1 MLGRDLQRVLPP
13 GDMVPLSSSELN
25 VTDTEAVRGAFK
37 EIRPAMVIHTAAATD
52 VDACELH
59 PEIAYNVNSL
69 GSRNVARAGEEV
81 GATVVY
87 ISTDYVF
94 DGLQNDPYIEFDAP
108 HPLNVYGKS
117 KLAGERFVREL
128 CRKHY
133 IVRTSWLFGKNGK
146 NFVRTIM
153 RLGKER
159 EDIRVVADQFG
170 SPTYTYHLAQKIK
183 EVVATERF
191 GIYHITNSES
201 CSWYQFANAVLRHQQ
216 SQARLVP
223 IETADY
229 PVPAPRPKNSVLRNF
244 VLQLE
249 GVPLLP
255 PWQEALNEFFT
266 ESQ

>member
-1 MLGRDLQRVLPP
+1 MLGHDLQRVLSPAVT
-13 GDMVPLSSSELN
+13 VPLSSSELN
-25 VTDTEAVRGAFK
+25 VTDTEAVRSTFR
-37 EIRPAMVIHTAAATD
+37 EIKPQTVIHAAAVTD

-69 GSRNVARAGEEV
+69 GSRNVARAAEEV
-81 GATVVY
+81 GAAIVY

-94 DGLQNDPYIEFDAP
+94 DGLQNEPYIEFDSP

-117 KLAGERFVREL
+117 KLAGENFVREL

-133 IVRTSWLFGKNGK
+133 IIRTSWLFGKDGK
-146 NFVRTIM
+146 NFVRTIH

-159 EDIRVVADQFG
+159 EEIRVVADQFG
-170 SPTYTYHLAQKIK
+170 SPTYTYHLAQKIE
-183 EVVATERF
+183 EVIGTDRF

-249 GVPLLP
+249 GMSLLP
-255 PWQEALNEFFT
+255 TWQEALNDFFAET
-266 ESQ
+266 